1 MSEVEKKR
9 ALTTADLAAVSRPV
23 DVKPGPGPAR
33 RREYE
38 EEPRPKKE
46 EPAPAKAAGEPQE
59 GHPLFAEP
67 ETKEFRSEWE
77 GIQIG
82 FVDEPRKSVER
93 ADALVAG
100 VIQRLAAGFS
110 QERAK
115 LETQWDRGE
124 DVSTED
130 LRVTLQRYRSFF
142 DRLLSL

>member
-1 MSEVEKKR
+1 MNEVEKKR

-23 DVKPGPGPAR
+23 DVKSGPGPAP

-38 EEPRPKKE
+38 EEPK
-46 EPAPAKAAGEPQE
+46 PQRTPE
-59 GHPLFAEP
+59 TPTERHPLFAEG
-67 ETKEFRSEWE
+67 ETKEFRGEWE
-77 GIQIG
+77 AIQIG
-82 FVDEPRKSVER
+82 FVDEPRQSVEK

-110 QERAK
+110 EERAK

-130 LRVTLQRYRSFF
+130 LRLTLQRYRSFF

>member
-1 MSEVEKKR
+1 MSEVENKR

-38 EEPRPKKE
+38 EEPRPKG
-46 EPAPAKAAGEPQE
+46 EPTPAKAAGEPQE
-59 GHPLFAEP
+59 RHPLFVEP

-77 GIQIG
+77 AIQIG

-100 VIQRLAAGFS
+100 VIQAWP
-110 QERAK
+110 RAFP
-115 LETQWDRGE
+115 RNG
-124 DVSTED
+124 
-130 LRVTLQRYRSFF
+130 QRWKRSGIGAKTS
-142 DRLLSL
+142 RRKTCA